1 VKFTVVLA
9 GALLALTACAQPGVG
24 DTQDGKLTV
33 VATTTQVADFARVVG
48 GDLVS
53 VTDIVKP
60 NIDPH
65 DYEPSAADVAA
76 IAKAAVLVK
85 NGVGLEK
92 WLDETVSSAGF
103 HGTEVDTS
111 KGIAIRDTDD
121 PHIWHNPQNAK
132 LMAATIETAFA
143 TADPANAS
151 TYEKNFRAYAAQ
163 LDQLDK
169 DIAAQIATI
178 PVDQRKL
185 VTNHD
190 AFGYYVDRY
199 HLQFVGAII
208 PSFDTSAELSAK
220 DVNEIVDKIRATG
233 TKAIFTES
241 SLPPKTAE
249 AIGRQAGVAVVDSL
263 YGDSLGPAGSG
274 GDTYLKMERHNTAV
288 IVQALR

>member
-1 VKFTVVLA
+1 M
-9 GALLALTACAQPGVG
+9 LALTACGHPGAG
-24 DTQDGKLTV
+24 DSKSGKLAV

-103 HGTEVDTS
+103 HGSEVDTS

-132 LMAATIETAFA
+132 VMAGTIEAAFA
-143 TADPANAS
+143 AADPVNAS
-151 TYEKNFRAYAAQ
+151 TYEKNFQAYAAQ

-249 AIGRQAGVAVVDSL
+249 AIGREAGVTVVDSL
-263 YGDSLGPAGSG
+263 YGDSLGPAGSD